1 MGLQEIAATMPP
13 GAVVIGNAANLLAAE
28 LGHAPPGR
36 VLQREAV
43 DCVAL
48 ARCALA
54 VRAPFPRAMP
64 LYLREADAMPPPAG
78 ARVARR

>member
-1 MGLQEIAATMPP
+1 
-13 GAVVIGNAANLLAAE
+13 
-28 LGHAPPGR
+28 
-36 VLQREAV
+36 
-43 DCVAL
+43 VAL

-54 VRAPFPRAMP
+54 VRPPFPRAMP